1 MKELTR
7 NVNRDSSFTSGG
19 NRPDNNLSGFSDGGG
34 EGLASLTNYTSMMDF
49 TQEDSF
55 VDEANNRVPYTK

>member
-7 NVNRDSSFTSGG
+7 NVNRDSSFNSG
-19 NRPDNNLSGFSDGGG
+19 NRAPENNVSGYSDGG
-34 EGLASLTNYTSMMDF
+34 EGLASLTNYTSMVDF

-55 VDEANNRVPYTK
+55 VDESNNRIPYTK